1 MRLFRALFVAPVLAF
16 VLVMAFSNQ
25 VYAQLVNPVLEVN
38 ATTPVP
44 VGVASYGLYN
54 ISQGTGA
61 YQVETSTI
69 VGYSRINALSAYN
82 SVPPG
87 NVSAYGA
94 TVQLNTVMNIT
105 GMDGKRYSYWLQDV
119 MDLNTSN
126 RTEFLVD
133 NIWNLTGNNAN
144 VTNGTITGYGNFSN
158 TTYPGTF
165 SNVSQE
171 FYGYYINSTQFSYPL
186 FFNPVITISM
196 ENGHPVVHMGYDQN
210 GTYRFYDNITF
221 NIPAR
226 SAYMLVTPYYQS
238 PEPYLSQYNG
248 SYYDAEMVL
257 GGEGSGEVSQFY
269 NSNATVWIG
278 YLNGSTGRIEPFPV
292 VADFGM
298 DTEEAAINL
307 SVEPGNGTARV
318 TNGQLDYNESIRQY
332 GVPAA
337 LLKAPANK
345 TAKNT
350 TTAISTTTQ
359 NNTSS
364 TVSASN
370 GTQSGQSNS
379 TAAAAS
385 GSAGIS
391 QYFVPIIA
399 VVAIVLL
406 VALYLMIKAMRN
418 SNASR

>member
-1 MRLFRALFVAPVLAF
+1 MRLFRALLIAPVLAVILAMF
-16 VLVMAFSNQ
+16 FSDL
-25 VYAQLVNPVLEVN
+25 VYAQLVNPTLEAN

-44 VGVASYGLYN
+44 VGVVSYGLYN
-54 ISQGTGA
+54 ISQDTGA

-82 SVPPG
+82 SVPPA

-105 GMDGKRYSYWLQDV
+105 GTDGKHYSYWLQDV

-133 NIWNLTGNNAN
+133 NVWNLTDNNAN
-144 VTNGTITGYGNFSN
+144 VTNGTITGYGNFSA

-171 FYGYYINSTQFSYPL
+171 FYGYYLNSTQFSYPL

-196 ENGHPVVHMGYDQN
+196 ANGYPVVHMGYDQN

-221 NIPAR
+221 YIPAR

-248 SYYDAEMVL
+248 SFYDAEMVL

-269 NSNATVWIG
+269 NSSATMWIG
-278 YLNGSTGRIEPFPV
+278 YLNGSTGKIEPFPV

-307 SVEPGNGTARV
+307 AVEPENGMARV
-318 TNGQLDYNESIRQY
+318 TNGQLDYNESITQY

-337 LLKAPANK
+337 LLKSSANQ
-345 TAKNT
+345 TTQGT
-350 TTAISTTTQ
+350 TTVASTTTQ
-359 NNTSS
+359 NNPSS
-364 TVSASN
+364 TVSAGNS
-370 GTQSGQSNS
+370 TESGQSNS
-379 TAAAAS
+379 TATVAS
-385 GSAGIS
+385 GPAGIS

-399 VVAIVLL
+399 VVVIALL
-406 VALYLMIKAMRN
+406 VALYLMAKAMRN